1 MAKSRNGGTRSLI
14 RGRVGAEVYALGK
27 DGKGN
32 RQQVVRAIAE
42 QVANPRTTA
51 QMANRMIMST
61 VMQAVDRLKKI
72 IDHSFD
78 GLPAGQPCVSEFI
91 RLNYNM
97 LTSRDKCYN
106 AYQEKGIK
114 LNPWIVSRGNAKYP
128 TEIQHG
134 QNTND
139 DSLLYGK
146 HGMWLV
152 LGSDDRTTPITVG
165 ELQAVLIHNGQPDV
179 FTAFDVDDN
188 ELGQCSLKMGLDPTA
203 LVTEDNVPS
212 LFDIDGNFPTGFV
225 GEAGTLLD
233 DDHYKYLE
241 IGFGMRANETGYGY
255 IYSRN
260 YNGTWKHTDCQVS
273 VPSGTQ
279 VNNYDTALATYPVG
293 TEKFLNGGDL

>member
-32 RQQVVRAIAE
+32 RQQIVRAIAE

-61 VMQAVDRLKKI
+61 VMQAVDKLSKI

-78 GLPAGQPCVSEFI
+78 GFAAGQPCVSEFI

-97 LTSRDKCYN
+97 LASRDKQYN

-114 LNPWIVSRGNAKYP
+114 LNPYIIARGNAKLPVGLYS
-128 TEIQHG
+128 G
-134 QNTND
+134 QNRND
-139 DSLLYGK
+139 DSTVYGK
-146 HGMWLV
+146 YGIWLS
-152 LGSDDRTTPITVG
+152 LGYDGNTTPLTIG
-165 ELQAVLIHNGQPDV
+165 DLQAVLIHNGQPDV
-179 FTAFDVDDN
+179 FTTIDIDDDYMT
-188 ELGQCSLKMGLDPTA
+188 QSSLKLGLDPATVLAENSVEA
-203 LVTEDNVPS
+203 LFNTTQKGGISALQVWTQ
-212 LFDIDGNFPTGFV
+212 
-225 GEAGTLLD
+225 LD
-233 DDHYKYLE
+233 ANDKIVWLE
-241 IGFGMRANETGYGY
+241 IGFGTQANRLGYGY

-260 YNGTWKHTDCQVS
+260 YNGTWKHTNAVID
-273 VPSGTQ
+273 VPSEGQ